1 MGPAGPAAMSHQ
13 QPTQGDA
20 ARPAVKPH
28 VQPDQG
34 DSSVPAARSST
45 QPTAPA
51 PASKEP
57 QLKHI
62 ELKCHIEK
70 LRGAIR
76 NLRGELAE
84 TCRIQNEQ
92 NDHLL
97 MIDMHLEHIESQY
110 LNFV

>member
-13 QPTQGDA
+13 QPTHGDA
-20 ARPAVKPH
+20 AGPAIKLH

-34 DSSVPAARSST
+34 DSSVPAARSSA

-70 LRGAIR
+70 LRGVIR

>member
-13 QPTQGDA
+13 QPTKGDA
-20 ARPAVKPH
+20 AGPTVKPH

-34 DSSVPAARSST
+34 DSSVPAARSSA

-70 LRGAIR
+70 LRGVIR

>member
-1 MGPAGPAAMSHQ
+1 MGPASPAAMSHQ

-20 ARPAVKPH
+20 AGPTVKPH

-34 DSSVPAARSST
+34 DSSVPAARSSA

-70 LRGAIR
+70 LRGVIR

>member
-1 MGPAGPAAMSHQ
+1 MSHQ

-20 ARPAVKPH
+20 ARPAIKPH

-34 DSSVPAARSST
+34 DSSVPTAGSSA

-57 QLKHI
+57 QLKHV

-84 TCRIQNEQ
+84 TRRTQNEQ
-92 NDHLL
+92 DDHLL
-97 MIDMHLEHIESQY
+97 KIDMHLEHIKSQY
-110 LNFV
+110 LNFG

>member
-1 MGPAGPAAMSHQ
+1 MGPASPAAMSHQ

-20 ARPAVKPH
+20 AGPAVKLH

-34 DSSVPAARSST
+34 DSSVPAARSSA
-45 QPTAPA
+45 QPTAPV

-76 NLRGELAE
+76 NLRGELA
-84 TCRIQNEQ
+84 
-92 NDHLL
+92 DL
-97 MIDMHLEHIESQY
+97 
-110 LNFV
+110 

>member
-1 MGPAGPAAMSHQ
+1 MSHQ

-20 ARPAVKPH
+20 AGPTIKPH

-34 DSSVPAARSST
+34 DSSVPAARSSA

-110 LNFV
+110 LNFVSS

>member
-1 MGPAGPAAMSHQ
+1 VGPAGPAAMSHQ

-20 ARPAVKPH
+20 AGPAIEPH
-28 VQPDQG
+28 AQPDQG
-34 DSSVPAARSST
+34 DSSVPAAGSST

-57 QLKHI
+57 QLKHV
-62 ELKCHIEK
+62 ELKRHIEK

-84 TCRIQNEQ
+84 TRRIQNEQ
-92 NDHLL
+92 NDRLL
-97 MIDMHLEHIESQY
+97 KIDMHLEHIESQY

>member
-20 ARPAVKPH
+20 AGPAIKLH

-34 DSSVPAARSST
+34 DSSVPAARSSA

-70 LRGAIR
+70 LRGVIR